1 MPNNRIYYAIQQ
13 AGIKADGTANFT
25 QVHGLQSCGMNT
37 TFELTQVFQYGQLAL
52 YENIE
57 GLPAIEVNLSKV
69 WDGYPPLYL
78 LATQGTTTTGPDLA
92 GRSVSKCLMA
102 LAIFDDTKSSATGTA
117 IAKVEVSGCF
127 VSSLA
132 YNITLDDNAAEELT
146 LVANDKIWSSDPR
159 LASGTQTWSN
169 ATSATSFTGAFAN
182 NETPISLAGVVRR
195 QDVFMLPTAATGAG
209 FDANGA
215 FKDPDCTTLPR
226 DIPGI
231 SSSGIN
237 TKNGDNF
244 AVHLVR
250 IGVNTDLG
258 RTAINELGRKGPYT
272 RTADFPIAVNTEIEV
287 TSISGDA
294 ISATQ
299 YGIFNGPTPGCSDLG
314 NLRDNTIRVATCDGM
329 RLYMGTKNKLQSVSL
344 GGGDTGGSN
353 VTVTYSF
360 QNFNELTVMHS
371 GDPHA
376 SGTTWWANRS
386 TYLT

>member
-1 MPNNRIYYAIQQ
+1 
-13 AGIKADGTANFT
+13 
-25 QVHGLQSCGMNT
+25 
-37 TFELTQVFQYGQLAL
+37 
-52 YENIE
+52 
-57 GLPAIEVNLSKV
+57 
-69 WDGYPPLYL
+69 
-78 LATQGTTTTGPDLA
+78 
-92 GRSVSKCLMA
+92 
-102 LAIFDDTKSSATGTA
+102 
-117 IAKVEVSGCF
+117 
-127 VSSLA
+127 
-132 YNITLDDNAAEELT
+132 
-146 LVANDKIWSSDPR
+146 
-159 LASGTQTWSN
+159 
-169 ATSATSFTGAFAN
+169 
-182 NETPISLAGVVRR
+182 
-195 QDVFMLPTAATGAG
+195 
-209 FDANGA
+209 
-215 FKDPDCTTLPR
+215 
-226 DIPGI
+226 
-231 SSSGIN
+231 
-237 TKNGDNF
+237 
-244 AVHLVR
+244 LVR

>member
-1 MPNNRIYYAIQQ
+1 MANNRIYYAIQQ
-13 AGIKADGTANFT
+13 AGLKADGAATYT
-25 QVHGLQSCGMNT
+25 QVHGLQSAGINT

-57 GLPAIEVNLSKV
+57 GLPSIEVNMSKV

-92 GRSVSKCLMA
+92 GRSTSKSLMA
-102 LAIFDDTKSSATGTA
+102 LAIFEDTKSSATGNA
-117 IAKVEVSGCF
+117 IAKVEISGCF

-146 LVANDKIWSSDPR
+146 LVANDKIWSSDSR
-159 LASGTQTWSN
+159 LASGTQVWSG
-169 ATSATSFTGAFAN
+169 ATSATSFVGAFAN
-182 NETPISLAGVVRR
+182 NETPISVAGVVRR
-195 QDVFMLPTAATGAG
+195 QDVFMTPTINASGNL
-209 FDANGA
+209 DANGA
-215 FKDPDCTTLPR
+215 LKDADCTILPR

-231 SSSGIN
+231 STSGVN
-237 TKNGDNF
+237 TQVGDVF
-244 AVHLVR
+244 SVHLVR
-250 IGVNTDLG
+250 ISVNTDLG
-258 RTAINELGRKGPYT
+258 RTNINELGRKGPYT

-299 YGIFNGPTPGCSDLG
+299 YGIFNGPNPGCTDLG

-329 RLYMGTKNKLQSVSL
+329 RLYMGTKNKLQSVTY

-353 VTVTYSF
+353 VTVTYGF

-386 TYLT
+386 LYLT